1 MFDNIC
7 LIALSAAPSD
17 TWFPSTFSSCLS
29 SKEDVSQQ
37 RWRREDS
44 EGKPELYFPM
54 NMNHEPTKCLN
65 LSLISIHPKTFNIN
79 QFLLRQPFYLWD
91 SEHLQVTSECLFFY
105 IFIYLTPF
113 KLSSN
118 VKKKIHKFDWQFF

>member
-7 LIALSAAPSD
+7 LIARSAAPSD
-17 TWFPSTFSSCLS
+17 TWFPSTFYSCLS
-29 SKEDVSQQ
+29 SEKDVFQQ

-44 EGKPELYFPM
+44 EGKLELYFPM
-54 NMNHEPTKCLN
+54 TMNHKPTKCLN
-65 LSLISIHPKTFNIN
+65 LSLIPIHPKTFNIN
-79 QFLLRQPFYLWD
+79 HLLLTQFFVLWD

-113 KLSSN
+113 RLSLN
-118 VKKKIHKFDWQFF
+118 